1 MAHTPLLS
9 RLQQVARAAS
19 RDDGA
24 PSATRQR
31 ISRRTVLKG
40 AVVGGALAAAPGL
53 AVGEASRGK
62 ASGPQ
67 PRIVVVGAGLA
78 GLCAATAIQVKG
90 YDVAVY
96 EANTRIGGRAWTRR
110 GFFAEGQLAE
120 HGGELIDTDHRAM
133 RTLVKDLGLQ
143 VDDLLAAEPAGTQ
156 PLYYFDGQP
165 YTYAQALADF
175 QAIKAKLRADRNA
188 AKYPTT
194 YYSSTQRGRELDNM
208 SIVDWINESVPG
220 GMSSRLGKL
229 LEVAYTIEYGAA
241 ASEQS
246 ALNLVY
252 LMGYYTGNEFKI
264 FGDSDERFRVR
275 GGNDQ
280 VTTRLAQ
287 GLASPVITGHT
298 LTRVARNADGTYALR
313 FQRQGPPVN
322 VTADRVVLTVPFSVL
337 RSIDIAQAG
346 FQPRKLQAIQQLGM
360 GQNSKLHAQFTSRH
374 WHSLGAN
381 GETYADTGYQSTWDT
396 SRAQPGSSGMLVN
409 YTGGAAALSFG
420 TGSVNQKLSQFLGQI
435 EPVLPGIT
443 AKSNG
448 LAAIDYWPGNPY
460 TLGAYSFWKVG
471 QYQAFAGVEGEP
483 EGNCFFAGE
492 HTSLDFQGWLEGA
505 VESGQRAANELLRS
519 L

>member
-9 RLQQVARAAS
+9 RLQRLARAAS
-19 RDDGA
+19 RDDA
-24 PSATRQR
+24 PSLPSPRVP
-31 ISRRTVLKG
+31 RRTVLKG
-40 AVVGGALAAAPGL
+40 AVVGGALAAAPGI
-53 AVGEASRGK
+53 ASGAAKGR
-62 ASGPQ
+62 ASGPA

-78 GLCAATAIQVKG
+78 GLCAARDLEAKG
-90 YDVAVY
+90 YAVDVY
-96 EANTRIGGRAWTRR
+96 EANTRIGGRTWTRR

-120 HGGELIDTDHRAM
+120 HGGELIDTGHKAM

-143 VDDLLAAEPAGTQ
+143 LDDLLAAEPAGTG
-156 PLYYFDGQP
+156 PLYYFDGEP
-165 YTYAQALADF
+165 YTYDQALADF
-175 QAIKAKLRADRNA
+175 QAVKAKLRNDVRA
-188 AKYPTT
+188 AGYPTT
-194 YYSSTQRGRELDNM
+194 YYRSTARGRELDNM

-220 GMSSRLGKL
+220 GVSSKFGRLL
-229 LEVAYTIEYGAA
+229 DIAYTIEYGAE

-252 LMGYYTGNEFKI
+252 LMGYSSGNEFKI

-280 VTTRLAQ
+280 VITRLVE
-287 GLASPVITGHT
+287 GLANPVITGHR
-298 LTRVARNADGTYALR
+298 LDRIARNPDGTYSLR
-313 FQRQGPPVN
+313 FRRQGPPL
-322 VTADRVVLTVPFSVL
+322 TISADRVVLTVPFSVL
-337 RSIDIAQAG
+337 RASVDFSQAG
-346 FQPRKLQAIQQLGM
+346 FQPRKVQAIQQLGM

-374 WHSLGAN
+374 WHTLGNN
-381 GETYADTGYQSTWDT
+381 GDTVADTGYQNTWDT
-396 SRAQPGSSGMLVN
+396 SRAQPGDSGMLVN
-409 YTGGAAALSFG
+409 YTGGLTALTFG
-420 TGSVNQKLSQFLGQI
+420 TGSVNQKLNQFLAQL

-448 LAAIDYWPGNPY
+448 RAAIDYWPGNPY
-460 TLGAYSFWKVG
+460 TLGSYSFWKVG

-505 VESGQRAANELLRS
+505 VQSGQRAAREVIRS